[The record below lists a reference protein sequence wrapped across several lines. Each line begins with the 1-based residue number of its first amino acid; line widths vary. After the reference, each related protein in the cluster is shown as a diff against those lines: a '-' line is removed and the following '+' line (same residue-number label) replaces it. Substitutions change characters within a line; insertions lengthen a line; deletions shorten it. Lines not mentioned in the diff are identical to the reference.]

1 MKSAITLGANIN
13 RMRKEAHLTQDDLA
27 SFLGVTKASVSKW
40 ETGQSYPDLELLP
53 KIATYFDTTI
63 DVLVGYE
70 PQMSKAGIARTCAQ
84 LRTAFA
90 TEPFEE
96 AHAQCQALVRDYFS
110 CYPLLVQ
117 IATLY
122 LNHADLAGADAP
134 ALFNEAVDICR
145 RVRCNSNSS
154 ADIKQAEGIEASI
167 LIMTGNPQDAIDLLS
182 PTVEFDVGPDILL
195 ANAYGALEQVD
206 EADKVLQSALFQS
219 IALDTNRLAQLA
231 ILHAANREK
240 LDVIHERALALI
252 SAFDFEAV
260 YVNCAAVHLS
270 FAMAYLMGGNAEAAF
285 DCLEDYEQACR
296 KLEFPLRLHGDAF
309 FDKLEAWIE
318 EVNVVGT
325 SAPRDEELNK
335 KSLVESVSVNP
346 VFAPLADDPRFKCI
360 VANLE
365 EIVR

>member
-182 PTVEFDVGPDILL
+182 PTVEFVPSKAFIP
-195 ANAYGALEQVD
+195 
-206 EADKVLQSALFQS
+206 SAIPS
-219 IALDTNRLAQLA
+219 I
-231 ILHAANREK
+231 
-240 LDVIHERALALI
+240 
-252 SAFDFEAV
+252 
-260 YVNCAAVHLS
+260 C
-270 FAMAYLMGGNAEAAF
+270 
-285 DCLEDYEQACR
+285 
-296 KLEFPLRLHGDAF
+296 
-309 FDKLEAWIE
+309 
-318 EVNVVGT
+318 
-325 SAPRDEELNK
+325 
-335 KSLVESVSVNP
+335 
-346 VFAPLADDPRFKCI
+346 
-360 VANLE
+360 
-365 EIVR
+365 